1 MIVVSGYFGAKAT
14 GIYPAPLD
22 RNCFFFSNNPAL
34 EKIADKNGWTFVA
47 MTGMPLSSE
56 PRVCS
61 LQSKC
66 VKFLQFDAANL
77 GVAADS
83 DILYFD
89 HKLNVTGRHIDY
101 IVKNCATEL
110 LIRNTLKPKLT
121 IQAEIDSAVRQKRY
135 REVMVETVNW
145 VNHCIST
152 EGYSINNR
160 IMNTGLI
167 YYRTMEKVRSLCD
180 SAFLKCWDLGQ
191 PECQIIWAV
200 LSQRYE
206 HLITRIEWDALN
218 PAKGEPAAE

>member
-1 MIVVSGYFGAKAT
+1 MIVVSGYFGAAAT

-34 EKIADKNGWTFVA
+34 EKIALKNGWTFVA
-47 MTGMPLSSE
+47 VSGIPLSSE
-56 PRVCS
+56 PRVSS
-61 LQSKC
+61 LQSKY
-66 VKFLQFDAANL
+66 VKFLQFEVATL
-77 GVAADS
+77 GVSGDS
-83 DILYFD
+83 GVLYFD
-89 HKLNVTGRHIDY
+89 HKLNVTSRHIEY
-101 IVKNCATEL
+101 IVENCAAEV
-110 LIRNTLKPKLT
+110 LIRNTPKVKLT
-121 IQAEIDSAVRQKRY
+121 IQAEIDAAVRQKRY

-145 VNHCIST
+145 VNHCISA

-180 SAFLKCWDLGQ
+180 SVFHKCWDLGQ

-206 HLITRIEWDALN
+206 HLITRIEWDGLN
-218 PAKGEPAAE
+218 PEKREPAAE